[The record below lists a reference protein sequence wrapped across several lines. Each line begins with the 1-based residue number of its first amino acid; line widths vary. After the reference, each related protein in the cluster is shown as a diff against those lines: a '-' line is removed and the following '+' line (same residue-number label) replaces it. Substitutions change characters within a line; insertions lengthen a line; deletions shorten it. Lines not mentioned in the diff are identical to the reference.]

1 MKGGHRTT
9 TMDWEECSVSQSPAP
24 EVKPLAGGDSF
35 IWIPAGVIE
44 N

>member
-1 MKGGHRTT
+1 
-9 TMDWEECSVSQSPAP
+9 MDWEECSVSQSPAP